1 MNAKY
6 TKCLTHFWS
15 FAIVDQCLKVL
26 RRSTNEI
33 SNVIFIL
40 GKRPS
45 VGISTPKYTNQ
56 NRTGLIPSIVREEV
70 AEINEELMMTPTTS
84 TIKILPK
91 RLEMRASL
99 PSPSVQESSAA
110 NVESAHME
118 ILDFEND
125 VGEPGTSSMLSGGP
139 ANQPEVPHTIPHEP
153 PLAWLTESAVQN
165 PDTEPLIPPPPKFD
179 TGARTKPRKR
189 PLPPLLLE
197 EKNPASLEKGE
208 LYRRAIIKQYELA
221 TAQLETDKITRT
233 TYQDVV
239 NGLNTFN
246 DASSELTSYF
256 KRLTEVEEEKL
267 ALKQKHSEEKMA
279 MKREKHEIY
288 KKRSKL
294 KRSITYPKQISLD
307 CVLSFIKQMFAFYS
321 HT

>member
-118 ILDFEND
+118 F
-125 VGEPGTSSMLSGGP
+125 
-139 ANQPEVPHTIPHEP
+139 
-153 PLAWLTESAVQN
+153 
-165 PDTEPLIPPPPKFD
+165 
-179 TGARTKPRKR
+179 
-189 PLPPLLLE
+189 
-197 EKNPASLEKGE
+197 
-208 LYRRAIIKQYELA
+208 
-221 TAQLETDKITRT
+221 
-233 TYQDVV
+233 
-239 NGLNTFN
+239 
-246 DASSELTSYF
+246 
-256 KRLTEVEEEKL
+256 
-267 ALKQKHSEEKMA
+267 
-279 MKREKHEIY
+279 
-288 KKRSKL
+288 
-294 KRSITYPKQISLD
+294 
-307 CVLSFIKQMFAFYS
+307 
-321 HT
+321 